1 MSEIWDENGDDGM
14 KQFLSPLAA
23 IVACAALTLPHLA
36 AAQTAPAIPPILIT
50 PDIVDTRIGKLEFK
64 DGAPSVETVEK
75 VYDTLDFT
83 RGLDAFLNSYGGAS
97 AYAIRKGLLSI
108 GAEDNS
114 VTIYP
119 ELMDAKSLFLTAN
132 ADTVYYFSIVDL
144 TKGPMVVEQPPKGL
158 GTVNDMWFGWIIDVG
173 FPGPDRGEGG
183 RYLLLPPGYDGPVPE
198 GGFYVARSK
207 TTRVI
212 YAARAF
218 LADNDPKPTVELIK
232 KTIKI
237 YPYTPG
243 GLGTSIATALEGKVR
258 LEATPPVPA
267 TKFVEASG
275 KSFNTIP
282 PSDYSFFEMINAN
295 IQQEPA
301 DSYNPELA
309 GQLAAIGIVKGKPFN
324 PDARMRKILTDAA
337 AVGNAAGRALNWRPR
352 ESLDWTYYP
361 NSSWANMLWQGGA
374 NFETPPP
381 TITKEGFFKPLPAT
395 GARTLDSK
403 TAFYYGYT
411 LDSPGMIMR
420 LPRVGSQYL
429 MGFLDADKK
438 EFDGAKT
445 YKVSLPPNIPAAAFW
460 SFTLYDNQSRS
471 MLDTPQR
478 YPRAGSQSYPSPAA
492 EPNADGST
500 TIYFGPTQPAGV
512 KRGNWIQTMPGKG
525 WFTLLRLYSPLE
537 SFFTKEWRLS
547 EIELVR

>member
-1 MSEIWDENGDDGM
+1 M
-14 KQFLSPLAA
+14 KQFLSSLTG
-23 IVACAALTLPHLA
+23 IVATVLTLSHA
-36 AAQTAPAIPPILIT
+36 AAQTAPAIPPILVT
-50 PDIVDTRIGKLEFK
+50 PDTVETRIGKLEFK
-64 DGAPSVETVEK
+64 DGAPSAATAEK
-75 VYDTLDFT
+75 IYDTLDFT

-97 AYAIRKGLLSI
+97 AYAIRQGLLSV
-108 GAEDNS
+108 GAEDNT

-158 GTVNDMWFGWIIDVG
+158 GTINDMWFAWIIDVG

-183 RYLLLPPGYDGPVPE
+183 KYLILPPGYDGPVPE

-207 TTRVI
+207 TTRII

-218 LADNDPKPTVELIK
+218 LVDNDPKPAVENIK

-243 GLGTSIATALEGKVR
+243 GLGTSIATALEGTVR
-258 LEATPPVPA
+258 LEVNPPPPP
-267 TKFVEASG
+267 TKFVEASA

-282 PSDYSFFEMINAN
+282 PSDHSFFEMINEN

-324 PDARMRKILTDAA
+324 PDARMKKILTDAA
-337 AVGNAAGRALNWRPR
+337 AVGNAAGRVLNWRPR
-352 ESLDWTYYP
+352 ESLEWNYYP

-381 TITKEGFFKPLPAT
+381 MITREGMFKPLPPT

-429 MGFLDADKK
+429 MGFLDAEKNA
-438 EFDGAKT
+438 FDGGKT
-445 YKVSLPPNIPAAAFW
+445 YKVTLPPKIPAAAFW
-460 SFTLYDNQSRS
+460 SFTLYDNQTRS

-478 YPRAGSQSYPSPAA
+478 YPRAGSQNYPSPAA
-492 EPNADGST
+492 EANADGST

-512 KRGNWIQTMPGKG
+512 KRGNWIQTMPNKG

-537 SFFTKEWRLS
+537 PFFTKEWRLS
-547 EIELVR
+547 EVELVR